1 MVRTV
6 ITPENTNIMLSIPD
20 TYVGK
25 RIEVTFLAL
34 DELMQQPQ
42 KTLGDFWGALSKEEG
57 LLLKE
62 YTQHAR
68 EEWNRDF

>member
-34 DELMQQPQ
+34 DELMQPPK
-42 KTLGDFWGALSKEEG
+42 KTLGDFWGTLSEEDG

-62 YTQHAR
+62 HTQRAR